1 MRTLMI
7 GCVLV
12 LSVACGGARET
23 EETTT
28 ETETTTVETTG
39 DEALPPDQQ
48 TAERTTLTP
57 EECTAQGGTQI
68 GDIGDGATQRPDYLC
83 PNGQPPLGSVPVGI
97 EGSVC
102 CGS

>member
-12 LSVACGGARET
+12 LSVGCGGSREAT
-23 EETTT
+23 ETTT
-28 ETETTTVETTG
+28 ESETVTTVETTG
-39 DEALPPDQQ
+39 DEGVPDQQ
-48 TAERTTLTP
+48 TAERPTLTP
-57 EECTAQGGTQI
+57 EECAAQGGTQI
-68 GDIGDGATQRPDYLC
+68 GDIGDGATQRPDYVC

-102 CGS
+102 CGA